1 MHMPVTSQLC
11 FLLISTRVR
20 LVANDAPGLPQPGGH
35 VWLKPMA
42 DDAVPR
48 LTKAMLSGPR
58 DVFILYQRDDE
69 NGTKYKIQRT
79 LAEGARDIQWYTP
92 EQMEQGVLN
101 LLLPRFVR
109 REYDNEA
116 SRLAEEES
124 QTDKD
129 PFSEGWLIAANAS
142 DFVVIADI
150 LRLKAA
156 PNKQPCVDSMMA
168 SAFVLDLSDCD
179 DASQAQK
186 RGELCLRALMDKM
199 PKKPLKWGSSKCN
212 LDAVIPRPDPPN
224 TVERMW
230 KGEIMPWTHPLDR

>member
-79 LAEGARDIQWYTP
+79 LAEGARDIQCGIRPSRWSKGCSTYYCPASCGGNTRMKRP
-92 EQMEQGVLN
+92 GSQRRN
-101 LLLPRFVR
+101 LRPIRI
-109 REYDNEA
+109 
-116 SRLAEEES
+116 
-124 QTDKD
+124 
-129 PFSEGWLIAANAS
+129 PF
-142 DFVVIADI
+142 
-150 LRLKAA
+150 
-156 PNKQPCVDSMMA
+156 
-168 SAFVLDLSDCD
+168 
-179 DASQAQK
+179 
-186 RGELCLRALMDKM
+186 LRA
-199 PKKPLKWGSSKCN
+199 G
-212 LDAVIPRPDPPN
+212 
-224 TVERMW
+224 
-230 KGEIMPWTHPLDR
+230 